1 MALLSTQL
9 LVFLQ
14 WINISESFY
23 LGPRLPLAGLVIG
36 GLMFGTGMALVGTC
50 GFGAL
55 VRLGS
60 GNLSSVVVVVL
71 IGLTAFSTQH
81 GLLSELRVR
90 LFEPLTISLPTQ
102 TQSVPA
108 LFELFT
114 GLNVPLLIAFILST
128 TLLYWIFRESS
139 YRADKRSIVT
149 GVTIGLCITAGWAIT
164 STASTVMYRQV
175 QLESASFV
183 LPPGEVIFS
192 FIAATGSAPDYG
204 MGMVIGVI
212 FGAGSV
218 AKWKN
223 EVRWEACDDA
233 TELGRHV
240 LGALLMGIGGVL
252 AMGCTIGQGVS
263 AFSTMAVSAPLVF
276 ICIFAGARMGL
287 KLVVEGHQF
296 WKSELR

>member
-9 LVFLQ
+9 LIFLQ

-36 GLMFGTGMALVGTC
+36 GLMFGLGMALVGTC

-71 IGLTAFSTQH
+71 IGLTAFSTQY

-90 LFEPLTISLPTQ
+90 VFEPLTINLPTRS
-102 TQSVPA
+102 QSVPA
-108 LFELFT
+108 LFELIT
-114 GLNVPLLIAFILST
+114 GLNLPLLIALIISA
-128 TLLYWIFRESS
+128 TLLNWIFRKAS
-139 YRADKRSIVT
+139 YRADKRSIIT
-149 GVTIGLCITAGWAIT
+149 GTIVGLCITAGWAIT
-164 STASTVMYRQV
+164 STSSAMMYRQV

-192 FIAATGSAPDYG
+192 FIAATGGVPDYG

-212 FGAGSV
+212 FGAGAI
-218 AKWKN
+218 AKWKR

-233 TELGRHV
+233 RELGRHV
-240 LGALLMGIGGVL
+240 LGALLMGVGGVL

-263 AFSTMAVSAPLVF
+263 AFSAMAVSAPLVF
-276 ICIFAGARMGL
+276 ICICAGARVGL